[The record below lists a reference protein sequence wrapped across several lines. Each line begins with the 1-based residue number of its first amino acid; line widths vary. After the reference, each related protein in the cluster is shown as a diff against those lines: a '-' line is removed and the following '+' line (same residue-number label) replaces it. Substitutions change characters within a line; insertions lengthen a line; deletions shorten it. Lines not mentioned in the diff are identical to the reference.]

1 MEEEME
7 DVEKAEEEVKVKV
20 LAVVVAVISSPCALS
35 HICRLRAVEVT
46 RFVDLCGDSSW
57 YLGEIEN

>member
-1 MEEEME
+1 MEE
-7 DVEKAEEEVKVKV
+7 VEEEEVKV
-20 LAVVVAVISSPCALS
+20 LAVVAVISSPCALS

>member
-1 MEEEME
+1 VEEEEME
-7 DVEKAEEEVKVKV
+7 EVEEEEVKV
-20 LAVVVAVISSPCALS
+20 LAVVAVISSPCALS